1 MEFSLL
7 NTYLRLVIFCIGIP
21 GNVITIFVMRRRKFR
36 NLNIRVLFIALAVSD
51 TLVLT
56 ATNGLVTIA
65 SLTGTFSKI
74 FNTDLYCRFGNFL
87 NFYLPQTS
95 SYILVCI
102 ALERMIAVVYPHKVM
117 IIFLFVFIQKKWLLL
132 LC

>member
-21 GNVITIFVMRRRKFR
+21 GNIITIFVMRRKKFR
-36 NLNIRVLFIALAVSD
+36 NLNIRILFIALAISD
-51 TLVLT
+51 TLVLI
-56 ATNGLVTIA
+56 ATNGLTTIA
-65 SLTGTFSKI
+65 SLTGSFAKI
-74 FNTDLYCRFGNFL
+74 FNTDVYCRFGNFL

-95 SYILVCI
+95 SYILVCV

-117 IIFLFVFIQKKWLLL
+117 STFLFLQSFNLLN
-132 LC
+132 